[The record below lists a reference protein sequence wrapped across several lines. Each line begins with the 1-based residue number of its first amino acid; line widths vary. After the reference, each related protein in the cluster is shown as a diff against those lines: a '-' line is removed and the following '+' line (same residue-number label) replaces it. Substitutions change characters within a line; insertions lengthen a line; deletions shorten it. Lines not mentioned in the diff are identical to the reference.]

1 VLDGMRVVDLSTE
14 IAGPYCT
21 KLLADAGADVVK
33 VELPGGDPLR
43 EWRSGALFEF
53 LHTSRRSVTGAP
65 DDEHVLELCAV
76 ADIVVESGPPGQWR
90 SRGLE
95 AGGVR
100 ERNPGLVVV
109 SLTPFGQDGPWAEW
123 AATEFTLQAW
133 CGSIA
138 TRGLPEA
145 PPVAAGGRIGDWVS
159 GTYAAV
165 AALGAWLQATRTGR
179 GEHIDVAKFDCMALT
194 MNTYTSVFAE
204 FLGWPP
210 MRRPTRSI
218 EIPSIEPSKDGYVAF
233 TTNSAQQFADFLL
246 LIGRPDMIED
256 ADLANAMGRF
266 KRRDET
272 LAMSHAHTLERTTA
286 ELLEEA
292 TLLRIPSGPVGNGA
306 VVTGFD
312 QFVESGTFV
321 ENPRGR
327 FVQPRVPYRISDLES
342 RPFTASPDLG
352 EHDGT
357 IDWAPRDR
365 APIDLPGVARTGAAR
380 NDSPGVD
387 DRPLAG
393 LRVLDCTAWWAGP
406 AATHMLACLGADV
419 IKVESVTRPDL
430 MRYTST
436 KRPPADRWWEWGPLF
451 HGANINKRGITVDLT
466 RPEGRDLLLRLSE
479 SADVLLENFT
489 PRVME
494 QFDLGWDV
502 LHERNP
508 RLVMVRLPAYGL
520 SGPWRERTGFAQ
532 TMEAITGMAW
542 VTGWPDGPPLLPRG
556 ACDPLAAMHAVFAT
570 MLALRDRAAS
580 GEGHLVEV
588 TMIEAALNI
597 AAEQVVEYGATG
609 TLLGR
614 NGNRGPN
621 AAPQNLYPCAGDEEW
636 LALAIATDEQWA
648 ALRKVLDEP
657 AWATDHALDTAMG
670 RFAAHDAI
678 DEHLGRWCEAQDAR
692 ELAEM
697 LASHGIPAG
706 YVEDARNIAHNP
718 QLDARGFLEVE
729 EHPVTGP
736 HPIPMVPFRYDG
748 RAGRTWTYR
757 ASPTL
762 GEHNDEILG
771 GELGLTADELAAL
784 RAESIIGER
793 PVGS

>member
-33 VELPGGDPLR
+33 VEPPEGDPLR
-43 EWRSGALFEF
+43 AWRSGALFEF
-53 LHTSRRSVTGAP
+53 LHTSRRGIVGAP
-65 DDEHVLELCAV
+65 DDASVLDLCAA
-76 ADIVVESGPPGQWR
+76 ADVVVESGPPGLWR
-90 SRGLE
+90 SQILE
-95 AGGVR
+95 GGSLQ
-100 ERNPGLVVV
+100 ERNPGLVIV
-109 SLTPFGQDGPWAEW
+109 SISPFGQDGPWAEW

-165 AALGAWLQATRTGR
+165 AAVAAWLEATRTGQ
-179 GEHIDVAKFDCMALT
+179 GEHIDVALLDCMALT
-194 MNTYTSVFAE
+194 MNTYTTVFAE
-204 FLGWPP
+204 FLGWLP

-218 EIPSIEPSKDGYVAF
+218 EIPSIEPTQDGYVAF

-256 ADLANAMGRF
+256 TDLANAMGRF

-272 LAMSHAHTLERTTA
+272 LAMSHAHTLQHTTA

-306 VVTGFD
+306 TVTGFD
-312 QFVESGTFV
+312 HFVASGTFV

-327 FVQPRVPYRISDLES
+327 FVQPRVPYRISGLES

-365 APIDLPGVARTGAAR
+365 TPVDLVGSPERHDAPGA
-380 NDSPGVD
+380 DP
-387 DRPLAG
+387 RPLSG

-406 AATHMLACLGADV
+406 AATHMLASLGADV

-436 KRPPADRWWEWGPLF
+436 RRPPEDRWWEWGPLF
-451 HGANINKRGITVDLT
+451 HGANNNKRAVTLDLT
-466 RPEGRDLLLRLSE
+466 RPEGRDLLLRLVDT
-479 SADVLLENFT
+479 ADVLLENFT

-494 QFDLGWDV
+494 QFDLGWEV

-520 SGPWRERTGFAQ
+520 SGPWRDRTGFAQ
-532 TMEAITGMAW
+532 TMEGITGMAW

-570 MLALRDRAAS
+570 MLALRDRAAT

-588 TMIEAALNI
+588 TMIEAALNA
-597 AAEQVVEYGATG
+597 AAEQVVEYGASG

-621 AAPQNLYPCAGDEEW
+621 AAPQNLYACEGHEEW
-636 LALAIATDEQWA
+636 LALAIATDEQWV

-657 AWATDHALDTAMG
+657 AWAADPALDTAAG
-670 RFAAHDAI
+670 RFAAHDEI
-678 DEHLGRWCEAQDAR
+678 DEHLGRWCATRDAR
-692 ELAEM
+692 ELAEA
-697 LASHGIPAG
+697 LAAQGIPAG
-706 YVEDARNIAHNP
+706 YVEDARDIAHNP

-729 EHPVTGP
+729 DHPITGP
-736 HPIPMVPFRYDG
+736 HPIPMVPFRYDRRDG
-748 RAGRTWTYR
+748 STWIYR

-762 GEHNDEILG
+762 GEHNDDILG
-771 GELGLTADELAAL
+771 GELGLTPEELAAL
-784 RAESIIGER
+784 REGAIIGDR
-793 PVGS
+793 PVGA